1 MLKDNKVTL
10 IGETRTFV
18 ESHKVLG
25 EKFFETSV
33 EVYRSSGTTDEIPI
47 IVSEILLDACYDNSV
62 VVINGSVRTKNIGG
76 HLKVA
81 VFVDNIKLVENS
93 DSDTNI
99 VECLGTVC
107 KPPTYRETRLGREI
121 TDLIIAVNRRYG
133 KSDYLPC
140 IAWGRYAV
148 SSSKYNVGDKVKF
161 IGRFQSRQYIKNDE
175 ERTAHEISIQKID
188 KVEVE
193 ENAD

>member
-33 EVYRSSGTTDEIPI
+33 EVYRSSGATDKIPI

-107 KPPTYRETRLGREI
+107 KPPTYRETPLGREI

-140 IAWGRYAV
+140 IVWGRNARY
-148 SSSKYNVGDKVKF
+148 SQNFNVGDKVEFK
-161 IGRFQSRQYIKNDE
+161 GRFQSRIYKKNDE
-175 ERTAHEISIQKID
+175 EKTAYEISVQNINKL
-188 KVEVE
+188 E
-193 ENAD
+193 EDNED